1 MTQTKKELL
10 MRKILILFGLMATT
24 AGFSQIDYPES
35 SGSVFEKQHE
45 IRLGAIRLLAG
56 HSLDIGYERIID
68 RNQGYGVNLLIGF
81 ADESEDRSE
90 GFKQIISVS
99 PYYRFYFNKSQE
111 YGAKGMFIEGF
122 ADFYNGKSW
131 DTVYTS
137 WNNTYDYF
145 NEEKYF
151 EIAAGLALGWK
162 WVNTAGFIFEI
173 KLGFGRNLLGNAPD
187 EGIFR
192 GDFSIGYRF

>member
-1 MTQTKKELL
+1 M
-10 MRKILILFGLMATT
+10 
-24 AGFSQIDYPES
+24 
-35 SGSVFEKQHE
+35 
-45 IRLGAIRLLAG
+45 GAIRLLAG

-122 ADFYNGKSW
+122 TDFYNGKSW

-173 KLGFGRNLLGNAPD
+173 KLGFGRNLLGNAD
-187 EGIFR
+187 NEGIFR

>member
-1 MTQTKKELL
+1 
-10 MRKILILFGLMATT
+10 MRKILILLGLLVAT

-68 RNQGYGVNLLIGF
+68 RNQGYGVNLLIGLS
-81 ADESEDRSE
+81 DDDSSES
-90 GFKQIISVS
+90 FKQVFSVS

-111 YGAKGMFIEGF
+111 YGAKGMFVEGF

-131 DTVYTS
+131 DTAYYI
-137 WNNTYDYF
+137 WDDTYDHF

-151 EIAAGLALGWK
+151 DIAAGLALGWK
-162 WVNTAGFIFEI
+162 WVNTIGFTF
-173 KLGFGRNLLGNAPD
+173 
-187 EGIFR
+187 
-192 GDFSIGYRF
+192 